1 MLGLTTMSVSL
12 MVMPLTEDI
21 AMGLT
26 GFTANTDIAHAITAI
41 VRAITATDTVHA
53 ITATDGEAMAGPAM
67 AGEDTVGKD
76 VAGRDRVGEARA
88 YKDTAGE
95 GKEGEAGEDE
105 VRVEAE
111 VMRQSP
117 LPFVYLGK

>member
-76 VAGRDRVGEARA
+76 RVGEARA

>member
-1 MLGLTTMSVSL
+1 
-12 MVMPLTEDI
+12 
-21 AMGLT
+21 
-26 GFTANTDIAHAITAI
+26 
-41 VRAITATDTVHA
+41 
-53 ITATDGEAMAGPAM
+53 M
-67 AGEDTVGKD
+67 AGEDTVGK
-76 VAGRDRVGEARA
+76 DRVGEARA